1 MDHREVLQHL
11 FRAAL
16 DRVGGRPAVRHALEQ
31 DPPAG
36 DVHLLAI
43 GKAAAA
49 MSQGAMDALGEGLIS
64 GLVITK
70 TDHLSHAVS
79 DEPRLRCLEAA
90 HPVPD
95 QRSLAA
101 GEAAVE
107 FLESLP
113 EGDEV
118 LLLISGGASSLVE
131 RLPEDLTADHL
142 AELNRWLLGRHL
154 AIDAMNA
161 VRRSVSRIKGGRLA
175 LHLNGRPARL
185 YLVSDVPGD
194 DPTVIGSG
202 LFVPGQSAAALPEGV
217 PDWVRDAAARVPP
230 PPREDAPELAG
241 LQRRIVARNADA
253 IAAVRDRAERLGLP
267 VRVHDDQLTGDALRA
282 GEQIAQALIHGPPG
296 VQVWGGETT
305 VALPD
310 EPGQGGRA
318 QALALTGA
326 ACMEG
331 YRGLWLLAAGTDGTD
346 GPGDAAGAL
355 VDVQTCFRGR
365 QAGLD
370 PEDCLEAAD
379 SGRFLDAS
387 GDLLRTGPTGTNV
400 MDIVI
405 GYREEPRG

>member
-1 MDHREVLQHL
+1 MDHRELLQHL

-31 DPPAG
+31 DRPDG
-36 DVHLLAI
+36 RFHLLAI

-49 MSQGAMDALGEGLIS
+49 MTQGAMDALGDGLIG

-70 TDHLSHAVS
+70 TGHLSHAVT
-79 DEPRLRCLEAA
+79 DDGRFRCLEAA

-95 QRSLAA
+95 ERSLAA

-107 FLESLP
+107 FLEGLP
-113 EGDEV
+113 AGDEV
-118 LLLISGGASSLVE
+118 LLLVSGGASSLVE
-131 RLPEDLTADHL
+131 RLPEGVSAEHL
-142 AELNRWLLGRHL
+142 AELNRWLLGQHL
-154 AIDAMNA
+154 AIDAINA
-161 VRRSVSRIKGGRLA
+161 VRRAISRIKGGRLA
-175 LHLNGRPARL
+175 LHLQGRPARL

-194 DPTVIGSG
+194 DPAVIGSG
-202 LFVPGQSAAALPEGV
+202 LFVPGQSPGSVPDGA
-217 PDWVRDAAARVPP
+217 PDWVHRAAAEVPGP
-230 PPREDAPELAG
+230 PDENAPAVAG
-241 LQRRIVARNADA
+241 LQQRIVARNGDA
-253 IAAVRDRAERLGLP
+253 LEAVRARAQHLGLP
-267 VRVHDDQLTGDALRA
+267 VTLHEKQLGGDALRA
-282 GEQIAQALIHGPPG
+282 GERIAEALIHGPAG

-310 EPGQGGRA
+310 DPGQGGRA
-318 QALALTGA
+318 QALALTAA
-326 ACMEG
+326 ACIEG

-370 PEDCLEAAD
+370 PEACLEAAD
-379 SGRFLDAS
+379 SGRFLEAS

-400 MDIVI
+400 MDVVI
-405 GYREEPRG
+405 GYRQE